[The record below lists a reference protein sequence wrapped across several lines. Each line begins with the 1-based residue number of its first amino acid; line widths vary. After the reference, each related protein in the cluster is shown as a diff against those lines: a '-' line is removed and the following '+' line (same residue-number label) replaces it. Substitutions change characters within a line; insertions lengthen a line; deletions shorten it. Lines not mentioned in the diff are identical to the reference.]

1 MTAVLLSI
9 ICYIMSGTLRIRRMA
24 ETDAEVV
31 AALAS
36 ELGYPNET
44 EAIRIRIRAI
54 GESDLL
60 LVAVDA
66 SDKAVGFIQAHRLC
80 IIEVGFRV
88 EILGLVVS
96 SSARRDGIGRRL
108 IAEVER
114 WASNIGAEAVSV
126 RSNTKRTEAHIFYP
140 ATGYKKIKT
149 QAVYE
154 KQRARS
160 REHGARSRK
169 E

>member
-9 ICYIMSGTLRIRRMA
+9 ICYVMSGTLRIRRMA

-31 AALAS
+31 ATLAR
-36 ELGYPNET
+36 ELGYPNEI
-44 EAIRIRIRAI
+44 ESIRERIRAI
-54 GESDLL
+54 SDLDLL

-66 SDKAVGFIQAHRLC
+66 TDRPIGFIQAHRVC

-96 SSARRDGIGRRL
+96 SSARRGGIGRGL
-108 IAEVER
+108 IDEAER
-114 WASNIGAEAVSV
+114 WAKSIGAEAISV
-126 RSNTKRTEAHIFYP
+126 RSNTKRTEAHLFYP
-140 ATGYKKIKT
+140 ALGYTKIKT

-154 KQRARS
+154 K
-160 REHGARSRK
+160 GAR
-169 E
+169 

>member
-1 MTAVLLSI
+1 MSTARGVALSVTS
-9 ICYIMSGTLRIRRMA
+9 YLSIMSGTLGIRRMA
-24 ETDAEVV
+24 ETDAKVV
-31 AALAS
+31 ATLAG

-44 EAIRIRIRAI
+44 EAIRTRIRAI
-54 GESDLL
+54 GELDLL

-96 SSARRDGIGRRL
+96 SSARRSGIGRRL

-114 WASNIGAEAVSV
+114 WARNIGAEAVSV

-140 ATGYKKIKT
+140 ALGYTNIKT

-154 KQRARS
+154 KPAR
-160 REHGARSRK
+160 
-169 E
+169 

>member
-1 MTAVLLSI
+1 
-9 ICYIMSGTLRIRRMA
+9 MA

-31 AALAS
+31 AALAA
-36 ELGYPNET
+36 ELGYPSET
-44 EAIRIRIRAI
+44 EAIGVRIRAI

-66 SDKAVGFIQAHRLC
+66 GDKAIGFIQAHRVW

-96 SSARRDGIGRRL
+96 SSARRSGIARRL
-108 IAEVER
+108 IEEAET
-114 WASNIGAEAVSV
+114 WAKNIGADAISV
-126 RSNTKRTEAHIFYP
+126 RSNTKRIEANLFYP
-140 ATGYKKIKT
+140 ALGYKKIKT

-154 KQRARS
+154 KAVR
-160 REHGARSRK
+160 
-169 E
+169 

>member
-9 ICYIMSGTLRIRRMA
+9 ICYVMSGTLRIRRMA

-31 AALAS
+31 ATLAR
-36 ELGYPNET
+36 ELGYPNEI
-44 EAIRIRIRAI
+44 ESIRERIRAI
-54 GESDLL
+54 SRSDLDLL

-66 SDKAVGFIQAHRLC
+66 TDRPIGFIQAHRVC

-96 SSARRDGIGRRL
+96 SSARRGRIGRGL
-108 IAEVER
+108 IDEAER
-114 WASNIGAEAVSV
+114 WAKSIGAEAISV
-126 RSNTKRTEAHIFYP
+126 RSNTKRTEAHLFYP
-140 ATGYKKIKT
+140 ALGYTKIKT

-154 KQRARS
+154 K
-160 REHGARSRK
+160 GAR
-169 E
+169 

>member
-1 MTAVLLSI
+1 
-9 ICYIMSGTLRIRRMA
+9 MSGTLRIRQMA

-31 AALAS
+31 ATLAG
-36 ELGYPNET
+36 ELGYPNEAA
-44 EAIRIRIRAI
+44 AIRGRVRTI

-60 LVAVDA
+60 LVAVDT
-66 SDKAVGFIQAHRLC
+66 SDKAVGFIQAHRVC

-96 SSARRDGIGRRL
+96 SSARRSGIGRRL

-114 WASNIGAEAVSV
+114 WARNIGAEAISV
-126 RSNTKRTEAHIFYP
+126 RSNSKRTEAHIFYP
-140 ATGYKKIKT
+140 ALGYTKIKT

-154 KQRARS
+154 KTAR
-160 REHGARSRK
+160 
-169 E
+169 